1 MRLTIEIEVAEA
13 VLDLEQHAADADV
26 DLTEIQDD
34 DDRIKAAGEIAAF
47 LIEGELE
54 LIEGIVK
61 LIAGSTFDDAQI
73 VEVSL
78 SNIEFDQPEEISL

>member
-54 LIEGIVK
+54 LVEGIVK